1 MLAVRLDEDIEM
13 RLEKLAKETHR
24 PKSYYVRE
32 AVRLYLDEQED
43 YEIALSRLH
52 DHTDKLISSA
62 EMRKRL
68 GL

>member
-1 MLAVRLDEDIEM
+1 MLAVRLDKEIES
-13 RLEKLAKETHR
+13 RLEKLSKETHR

-32 AVRLYLDEQED
+32 AIRLYLDEQED

-52 DHTDKLISSA
+52 NHSDNIISSD

>member
-1 MLAVRLDEDIEM
+1 MLAVRLDEEIES

-52 DHTDKLISSA
+52 DHSDKIISSI

>member
-1 MLAVRLDEDIEM
+1 MLAVRLDKDIER

-43 YEIALSRLH
+43 YEIAISRLH
-52 DHTDKLISSA
+52 DHSDKLISSD

-68 GL
+68 GI

>member
-1 MLAVRLDEDIEM
+1 MIAVRLDKDMER
-13 RLEKLAKETHR
+13 RLEKLAKDTNR
-24 PKSYYVRE
+24 TKSYYVKE
-32 AVRLYLDEQED
+32 AIKKYLDEQED

-52 DHTDKLISSA
+52 DHSDKLISSD

>member
-1 MLAVRLDEDIEM
+1 MLAVRLDDDTEK

-52 DHTDKLISSA
+52 DHTDKLISSD

>member
-1 MLAVRLDEDIEM
+1 MLAVRLDDDTER

-52 DHTDKLISSA
+52 DHSDKLISSN

>member
-1 MLAVRLDEDIEM
+1 MLAVRLDKDIES

-52 DHTDKLISSA
+52 DHSDNIISSD

>member
-1 MLAVRLDEDIEM
+1 MLAVRLDKDIER

-43 YEIALSRLH
+43 YEIALSRLR
-52 DHTDKLISSA
+52 DHSDKLISSD

-68 GL
+68 GI

>member
-1 MLAVRLDEDIEM
+1 MLAVRLDKELDE
-13 RLEKLAKETHR
+13 RLDRLSKETHR

-32 AVRLYLDEQED
+32 AIMLYLDEKED
-43 YEIALSRLH
+43 YETALSRLH
-52 DHTDKLISSA
+52 DHKDKIISSD